1 MYNLFVLYKTAILLK
16 DKVCILNIKYNDFK
30 LFSDSNIK
38 IMKVVLALVVLFAV
52 SQASPVPG
60 SAYDLF
66 QNNAQDSVV
75 S

>member
-1 MYNLFVLYKTAILLK
+1 M
-16 DKVCILNIKYNDFK
+16 
-30 LFSDSNIK
+30 K
-38 IMKVVLALVVLFAV
+38 IVLALIVLFAV

-75 S
+75 SKKKCF